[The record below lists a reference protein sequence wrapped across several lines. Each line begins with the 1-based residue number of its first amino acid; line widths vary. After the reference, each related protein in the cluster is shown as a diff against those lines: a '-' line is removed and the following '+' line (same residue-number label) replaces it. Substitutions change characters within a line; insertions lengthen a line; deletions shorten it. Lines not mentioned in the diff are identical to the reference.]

1 MHHLGIGLIVVLAVL
16 LLGPVL
22 LPGVSA
28 SASGLI
34 AALPALTLPRLAASG
49 GVLLWLLLG
58 VVVVGA
64 LKLAA
69 GI

>member
-1 MHHLGIGLIVVLAVL
+1 MHHLGIVLIVVLAVL
-16 LLGPVL
+16 LLGPVFW
-22 LPGVSA
+22 PAVSA

-34 AALPALTLPRLAASG
+34 AALPALALPKLAAPG

-58 VVVVGA
+58 VVVVGV